1 MTQIERIPAPM
12 PIGIMDAIYKRRAVR
27 DYTPE
32 RIDRATIEILLY
44 AATQAPTAMHEEPWT
59 FAIIQDKALLDRL
72 SEDAKGL
79 LLEESKAPGSRLEK
93 HALGVFA
100 DPTFR
105 IFYNATTLIVIY
117 GKPMG
122 QFVVADCWLA
132 AENLLLAAYATGLG
146 SCVIGFAVAALNT
159 PEWKRELNIP
169 GEYTAYAP
177 IIIGR
182 PAGITPPSPR
192 KTPEIVTWK

>member
-1 MTQIERIPAPM
+1 MTEAEKIRAAI

-32 RIDRATIEILLY
+32 AIDRATIEVLLY
-44 AATQAPTAMHEEPWT
+44 AATQAPTAMHEEPWA

-72 SEDAKGL
+72 SEDAKQL
-79 LLEESKAPGSRLEK
+79 LVEESQNPDSRLAK
-93 HALGVFA
+93 HGLGVFS
-100 DPTFR
+100 DPTFHV
-105 IFYNATTLIVIY
+105 FYNASTLIIIY

-122 QFVVADCWLA
+122 QFVSADCWLA

-159 PEWKRELNIP
+159 SEWKRTLNIP
-169 GEYTAYAP
+169 DDYAAYAP
-177 IIIGR
+177 IIIGK
-182 PAGITPPSPR
+182 PAGVTAPSPR
-192 KTPEIVTWK
+192 KPPDILVWK